1 MPVELIKEEVK
12 EFKISPVIIGGSVIV
27 YLKDTPS
34 YYQYINNDISVI
46 KDLKTDE
53 IIGIEINNLPFN
65 KEKQWL

>member
-1 MPVELIKEEVK
+1 MAVGLIKEEIK
-12 EFKISPVIIGGSVIV
+12 EFKISPVIIGSSVIV

-46 KDLKTDE
+46 RDLKTDE